1 MVWDQSANRAT
12 NLTTDVPL
20 VATESRTVRL
30 ESHGTIPGEKDG
42 DTINPDIEY
51 VTTGEIVSSQ
61 TISSKTRTVETI
73 TVSYYN
79 NI

>member
-1 MVWDQSANRAT
+1 MVYDQSSNRAT

-30 ESHGTIPGEKDG
+30 ESAGTIPGGAEG
-42 DTINPDIEY
+42 DPDVEF

-73 TVSYYN
+73 TVSTYREQ
-79 NI
+79 